1 MKKLFLTGILLA
13 LCAACLCL
21 AAACG
26 NDGGAETHTIDF
38 TFNGEKVTDT
48 AEIYFSYEGA
58 GSSHCTQAE
67 AKDGK
72 GMTIEVYLT
81 DYYDANTLKLF
92 EGERE
97 LSAFALDGG
106 YAVEQVAANARK
118 AGEITL
124 DAVSADRTLDLTC
137 DEYKIKLN
145 FTETDEPMYPTAE
158 NPDYPTAE
166 HKAMQESIYNSF
178 EVWAGGS
185 WRSLHALT
193 ENDSWTTYSELTGTN
208 EPNAAGGVI
217 RLRSE
222 RYPHG
227 AFYSSSF
234 VQIGEDAPQNSIYES
249 ESDDHAYYIQAT
261 NYGEHVFPTEIDLTL
276 DKSTLDLY
284 SWYFGGFGSVWDTGD
299 EAVTFYPKA
308 EGNIADFSF
317 GLNDLNGALD
327 LSEVKV
333 FVFEEELTDENGKYT
348 ITKAPCEYEGS
359 TSDLSYTLSLQGLED
374 VREGALNKVTLTNK
388 NAGVTEFYPNDENS
402 LYYWDG
408 SAAYYPQGAQTTESV
423 KVFYDIKTNTKITDF
438 VEQRAVY
445 EDLIDFKAVMSIP
458 GRSLDFTLKLF
469 LPGSGSVKSEDGTT
483 YVIYRLNWPVE
494 ISYQLYLA
502 TTTTDGETT
511 EYTYTFQ
518 IDFSFTPAADMQGNI
533 S

>member
-21 AAACG
+21 AAACD

-48 AEIYFSYEGA
+48 AEIYFFYEGS

-67 AKDGK
+67 AKYGK
-72 GMTIEVYLT
+72 GITIEVYLM

-97 LSAFALDGG
+97 LSVFALDGG

-234 VQIGEDAPQNSIYES
+234 VQIGEDASQNSIYES

-261 NYGEHVFPTEIDLTL
+261 NSVEYVFPTEIDLTL

-299 EAVTFYPKA
+299 EEVTFYPKA
-308 EGNIADFSF
+308 EGSIADFSF

-333 FVFEEELTDENGKYT
+333 FVFEEKLTAENDKYT
-348 ITKAPCEYEGS
+348 ITKAPCEYAGS
-359 TSDLSYTLSLQGLED
+359 TSDYSYTLSLQGLED

-388 NAGVTEFYPNDENS
+388 NAGVTEFYPKDENS

-408 SAAYYPQGAQTTESV
+408 SAAYYPQGAQTTETV
-423 KVFYDIKTNTKITDF
+423 KVFYEIKTNTEITE
-438 VEQRAVY
+438 EQLDLY
-445 EDLIDFKAVMSIP
+445 EDLIDFTATMRMTDGDLSF
-458 GRSLDFTLKLF
+458 SLKSY
-469 LPGSGSVKSEDGTT
+469 LPGSEFVVENEHNT
-483 YVIYRLNWPVE
+483 YVIDRPDLPVA
-494 ISYQLYLA
+494 ISYRFYRA
-502 TTTTDGETT
+502 TTVTDGETT
-511 EYTYTFQ
+511 EYFSKFE
-518 IDFSFTPAADMQGNI
+518 IDFSFIPTADMQGEI

>member
-48 AEIYFSYEGA
+48 AEIYFFYEGS

-72 GMTIEVYLT
+72 GITIEVYLM

-106 YAVEQVAANARK
+106 YAVEQVAANTRK

-145 FTETDEPMYPTAE
+145 FTETDVPMYP
-158 NPDYPTAE
+158 DAE

-185 WRSLHALT
+185 WHSLHALT

-227 AFYSSSF
+227 AFYSNSF
-234 VQIGEDAPQNSIYES
+234 VQIGEDASQNSIYES

-261 NYGEHVFPTEIDLTL
+261 NYGGHVFPTEIDLTL

-284 SWYFGGFGSVWDTGD
+284 SWYFGGVGNVWDIGD
-299 EAVTFYPKA
+299 EEVTFYPKA
-308 EGNIADFSF
+308 EGSIADFSF
-317 GLNDLNGALD
+317 GLNDLNEVLD
-327 LSEVKV
+327 LSGVKV
-333 FVFEEELTDENGKYT
+333 FVFEEELTAENGKYT
-348 ITKAPCEYEGS
+348 ITKAPCEYAGS
-359 TSDLSYTLSLQGLED
+359 TSDYSYTLSLQGLEEAQGD
-374 VREGALNKVTLTNK
+374 ALNKLPLTNE
-388 NAGVTEFYPNDENS
+388 NAGVTEFYPKDENS

-408 SAAYYPQGAQTTESV
+408 SAAYYPQGAQTTETV
-423 KVFYDIKTNTKITDF
+423 KVFYDIKTNTEITDF

-445 EDLIDFKAVMSIP
+445 EDLIDFTATMRIP
-458 GRSLDFTLKLF
+458 GRILVFTLKSF
-469 LPGSGSVKSEDGTT
+469 LPGSGYVKDEYGT
-483 YVIYRLNWPVE
+483 YVIDLSDSPVE
-494 ISYQLYLA
+494 ISYRFYRA
-502 TTTTDGETT
+502 TTVTDGETT
-511 EYTYTFQ
+511 EYFYKFE
-518 IDFSFTPAADMQGNI
+518 IDFSFIPAADMQGEI

>member
-48 AEIYFSYEGA
+48 AEIYFFYEGS

-72 GMTIEVYLT
+72 GITIEVYLM

-97 LSAFALDGG
+97 LSAFTLDGG
-106 YAVEQVAANARK
+106 YAVEQVAANTRK

-145 FTETDEPMYPTAE
+145 FTETDVPMYP
-158 NPDYPTAE
+158 DAE

-178 EVWAGGS
+178 EVWTGGS

-193 ENDSWTTYSELTGTN
+193 EDGSWTTYSELTGTN

-227 AFYSSSF
+227 AFYSNSF
-234 VQIGEDAPQNSIYES
+234 VQIGEDASQNSIYES

-261 NYGEHVFPTEIDLTL
+261 NYGGHVFPTEIDLTL

-284 SWYFGGFGSVWDTGD
+284 SWYFGGVGSVWDIGD
-299 EAVTFYPKA
+299 EEVTFYPKA
-308 EGNIADFSF
+308 EGSIADFSF
-317 GLNDLNGALD
+317 GLNDLNEVLD
-327 LSEVKV
+327 LSGVKV
-333 FVFEEELTDENGKYT
+333 FVFEEELTAENGKYT
-348 ITKAPCEYEGS
+348 ITKAPCEYAGS
-359 TSDLSYTLSLQGLED
+359 TSDYSYTLSLQGLEEAQGD
-374 VREGALNKVTLTNK
+374 ALNKLPLTNE
-388 NAGVTEFYPNDENS
+388 NAGVTEFYPKDENS

-408 SAAYYPQGAQTTESV
+408 SAAYYPQGAQTTETV
-423 KVFYDIKTNTKITDF
+423 KVFYDIKTNTEITDF

-445 EDLIDFKAVMSIP
+445 EDLIDFTATMRIP
-458 GRSLDFTLKLF
+458 GRILVFTLKSF
-469 LPGSGSVKSEDGTT
+469 LPGSGYVKDEYGT
-483 YVIYRLNWPVE
+483 YVIDLSDSPVE
-494 ISYQLYLA
+494 ISYRFYRA
-502 TTTTDGETT
+502 TTVTDGETT
-511 EYTYTFQ
+511 EYFYKFE
-518 IDFSFTPAADMQGNI
+518 IDFSFIPAADMQGEI